1 MGTLPRSPSP
11 LQSARIPP
19 MGPARCVRRRLPR
32 WDRDAE
38 SAAVGPPSRRG
49 VRALRASSGGWR
61 GRRDAK
67 AEGGPGGVSV
77 HSPWGATH
85 VCRSVCLSAGPSAR
99 PELGA
104 RRGGGSEGRA
114 GAGSQGG
121 GGAVPPP
128 GRGLHRA
135 GVVGGQPSAAP
146 SRPRCASRGPEMGGL
161 PVRQAPRPLTCTPF
175 PRLV

>member
-121 GGAVPPP
+121 GGLFRLRGGVSTGLGWWVGSLALLPP
-128 GRGLHRA
+128 GRGVQAEAQRW
-135 GVVGGQPSAAP
+135 VGCPFAKHLDPLPAPPSP
-146 SRPRCASRGPEMGGL
+146 
-161 PVRQAPRPLTCTPF
+161 T
-175 PRLV
+175 